1 MTYFS
6 LEFALILLQN
16 VSKTTVIAS
25 QYAYWRGNPFPTMR
39 SIVSAYRADNITPV
53 NDNLHDQTK
62 ARQLSLPGICYL
74 LLSSQKATALAAA
87 TFRESTP

>member
-1 MTYFS
+1 MVAEHPSDAGVTDCHSPSGFAMTYFS

-53 NDNLHDQTK
+53 NDNLSAK
-62 ARQLSLPGICYL
+62 KNAPGRLDGGIVM
-74 LLSSQKATALAAA
+74 
-87 TFRESTP
+87 